1 MIRINILWIILILFI
16 LSACQS
22 TPDDRNV
29 SANKSAQEKSAEA
42 IQLDQEAAA
51 ALNKLYTTNSGA
63 KIIGK
68 KAVGVLV
75 FPNVLKAGFI
85 AGAQYG
91 KGALLRGNKTAGYY
105 NTVAASYGLQAGVQ
119 GFGYVLFFMNAEA
132 LSYIDESSG
141 WEIGVGPSLVV
152 VDEGFGKVLSST
164 TLKEDIYAFVF
175 DQKGLMAGIGIQGT
189 KISKIDP

>member
-1 MIRINILWIILILFI
+1 MIRINILWIVLILFI

-22 TPDDRNV
+22 TPDNQSI
-29 SANKSAQEKSAEA
+29 SANKSAEA
-42 IQLDQEAAA
+42 IQLDQEATA
-51 ALNKLYTTNSGA
+51 ALNKLYATNSDA
-63 KIIGK
+63 KTIGE
-68 KAVGVLV
+68 KAVGILV
-75 FPNVLKAGFI
+75 FPDILKAGFI
-85 AGAQYG
+85 AGVQYG
-91 KGALLRGNKTAGYY
+91 KGALLKGNKTVGYY

-119 GFGYVLFFMNAEA
+119 GFGYALFFMNADA
-132 LSYIDESSG
+132 LSYIDASSG

-152 VDEGFGKVLSST
+152 VDAGFGKVLSST